1 MAESFENLHIILRGW
16 AKDFLQDLW
25 ISQFNPAFA
34 VSFHP
39 TRSADCRVKFDSGM
53 RDFPG
58 SIFDQSQ
65 IFGTH
70 SNQWVCVILY
80 GLRQIWLFSRSSSP
94 KWAKAGFRVMLEDFE
109 IYKKASVFCSSAFS
123 LLYQTNVF
131 YLAVHL
137 FSNRLQ
143 KTSSLVRTTV
153 TPSAITSCVTFCSY
167 HILESSAIYYWTE
180 AQLHGIFLLNSQ
192 LNATCLVGYPSSK
205 LYP

>member
-70 SNQWVCVILY
+70 SNQWVCVILHR
-80 GLRQIWLFSRSSSP
+80 LRQIWLFSRSCSP
-94 KWAKAGFRVMLEDFE
+94 KWTKAGFRVMLEDFE
-109 IYKKASVFCSSAFS
+109 IYKKASVFCSSASS
-123 LLYQTNVF
+123 LSYQTNIF

-143 KTSSLVRTTV
+143 KTSSCGTNNVDTLGYRLVCHLLFLPHFRV
-153 TPSAITSCVTFCSY
+153 IWD
-167 HILESSAIYYWTE
+167 L
-180 AQLHGIFLLNSQ
+180 LLNRGT
-192 LNATCLVGYPSSK
+192 ATRK
-205 LYP
+205 LFVK

>member
-1 MAESFENLHIILRGW
+1 MSLRHFVWITSNMA
-16 AKDFLQDLW
+16 
-25 ISQFNPAFA
+25 
-34 VSFHP
+34 
-39 TRSADCRVKFDSGM
+39 
-53 RDFPG
+53 
-58 SIFDQSQ
+58 
-65 IFGTH
+65 
-70 SNQWVCVILY
+70 
-80 GLRQIWLFSRSSSP
+80 FSRSCSP
-94 KWAKAGFRVMLEDFE
+94 KWAKAGFQVMLEDFE

-143 KTSSLVRTTV
+143 KTSSLVWTTV

-205 LYP
+205 LYPWNNRQLSVGFTKKYNRFWATKASEKKERKM